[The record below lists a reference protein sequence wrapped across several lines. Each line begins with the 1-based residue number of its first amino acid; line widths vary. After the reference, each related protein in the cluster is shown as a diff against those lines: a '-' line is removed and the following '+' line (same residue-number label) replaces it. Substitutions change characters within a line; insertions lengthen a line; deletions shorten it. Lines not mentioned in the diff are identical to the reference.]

1 MGSWTLGRVGLDV
14 VANSVDAPA
23 SWEVSGDDIRFSGVL
38 RASSVNDAGFLRI
51 QLNGL
56 LDNPDEPW
64 VPFTWTEDP
73 YAWDTL
79 VRVNSVKVG
88 TVPLSLTTGWFP
100 FEVSMS
106 RLPGT
111 ANAPVVESRLGPG
124 GLRVNSHSI
133 AKASTVPWWATPTD
147 ATSDRLPGATTSLA
161 SATRTGSGGSVKV
174 QYTADGTLL
183 YDATPTMQL
192 APADWYDMA
201 AKIELTP
208 DSGTTYRA
216 TTGRQVVNLPTV
228 WRLSNDLVRVTY
240 GGGDGLITVQHYSSV
255 ASAWQNA
262 KTYKL
267 ATGIS
272 ASVTPSAIGA
282 FQTLTVLR
290 NSPEC
295 VSIRLSA
302 EHLAAAVPVNVDLTL
317 RRGSLYLEG
326 VMTRAADALSAT
338 ESASVSSPFGIYRNT
353 NEAGTTH
360 TSGVHATA
368 ADAGTGG
375 GKYVLTS
382 PTATNVDT
390 TIGGLAQGTGVNTFQ
405 FMVGYEPSGA
415 AGPDTFTNQVYAYFA
430 AVNERQSVVQR

>member
-38 RASSVNDAGFLRI
+38 RASIASDAGFLRI

-111 ANAPVVESRLGPG
+111 AHAPLVESRLLGA
-124 GLRVNSHSI
+124 LRVNSHSI
-133 AKASTVPWWATPTD
+133 AVGSTVPWWATPTD
-147 ATSDRLPGATTSLA
+147 ATNDRVAGTS
-161 SATRTGSGGSVKV
+161 SATRTGSSGSVNV
-174 QYTADGTLL
+174 QYTTDGTLL
-183 YDATPTMQL
+183 YNAQPTMQL
-192 APADWYDMA
+192 APGDWYDMA
-201 AKIELTP
+201 AKIELTS
-208 DSGTTYRA
+208 DGGTTYRA
-216 TTGRQVVNLPTV
+216 VTGRQIVNLPTA
-228 WRLSNDLVRVTY
+228 WRISNDLVRVTY
-240 GGGDGLITVQHYSSV
+240 GGGAGLITVQHYSSA

-267 ATGIS
+267 TAGIS
-272 ASVTPSAIGA
+272 GSFATIGT
-282 FQTLTVLR
+282 FRTLTILR

-295 VSIRLSA
+295 VSIRITA
-302 EHLAAAVPVNVDLTL
+302 EQSTTIYNPINIDLTL

-326 VMTRAADALSAT
+326 VMTRRSDALTAA
-338 ESASVSSPFGIYRNT
+338 ESASTASPLGVHRNT
-353 NEAGTTH
+353 TEAGTAH

-375 GKYVLTS
+375 GKYILTS
-382 PTATNVDT
+382 PTATTVDT
-390 TIGGLAQGTGVNTFQ
+390 TQGGVNSGTGITTFQ

-430 AVNERQSVVQR
+430 AVTERQAPVQR